1 MWELTMFPIVQDLK
15 VIHCPG
21 LAGAK
26 PRYTRHAIC
35 TGTGKW
41 HSYIRQLD
49 LISSSIEN
57 IRYMVGYIVD
67 LTIILHGL
75 FVSAHGD
82 VSACKV
88 QEVMSRHVESG
99 LQKRIHHDI
108 RRFITD
114 DGQFTYR
121 GNDLVVEKMIDL
133 IKKFCVPP
141 AAIRRSA

>member
-1 MWELTMFPIVQDLK
+1 MHEACNLYRNRQVAFVY
-15 VIHCPG
+15 C
-21 LAGAK
+21 
-26 PRYTRHAIC
+26 
-35 TGTGKW
+35 
-41 HSYIRQLD
+41 QLD
-49 LISSSIEN
+49 LICSSSIEN

-75 FVSAHGD
+75 FVSTHDD

-88 QEVMSRHVESG
+88 QEVMNHHVESG
-99 LQKRIHHDI
+99 LQKRIHHDV

-114 DGQFTYR
+114 EGLFTYR

-141 AAIRRSA
+141 AAIRRFA